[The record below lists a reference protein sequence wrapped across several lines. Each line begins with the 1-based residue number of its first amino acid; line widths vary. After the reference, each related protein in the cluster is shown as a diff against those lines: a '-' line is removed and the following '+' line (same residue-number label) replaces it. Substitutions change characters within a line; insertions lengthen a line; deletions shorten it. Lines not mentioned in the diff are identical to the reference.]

1 MSVLIRGGRIV
12 TAADDYVADLY
23 IEDETIAL
31 IGESLDMP
39 ADRVIDAAGKY
50 VLPGCVDPHTH
61 LDMPFGGTVTIDDVE
76 SGQTAAAF
84 GGTTCHVDFVIQPH
98 GQTFAAALDDWR
110 FAHRMPTRAA
120 AIRELMKR
128 GMAVHLEGD
137 GASRVGRRSRDVRL
151 VERRPIGGNGARADG
166 AG

>member
-1 MSVLIRGGRIV
+1 MNMNRAERLQIIL
-12 TAADDYVADLY
+12 TA
-23 IEDETIAL
+23 DEL
-31 IGESLDMP
+31 
-39 ADRVIDAAGKY
+39 
-50 VLPGCVDPHTH
+50 
-61 LDMPFGGTVTIDDVE
+61 
-76 SGQTAAAF
+76 
-84 GGTTCHVDFVIQPH
+84 
-98 GQTFAAALDDWR
+98 AALDDWR

-151 VERRPIGGNGARADG
+151 VERRPIGPIGGNGARADG

>member
-1 MSVLIRGGRIV
+1 MSEMNMNRAERLQIIL
-12 TAADDYVADLY
+12 TAEEL
-23 IEDETIAL
+23 
-31 IGESLDMP
+31 
-39 ADRVIDAAGKY
+39 
-50 VLPGCVDPHTH
+50 
-61 LDMPFGGTVTIDDVE
+61 
-76 SGQTAAAF
+76 
-84 GGTTCHVDFVIQPH
+84 
-98 GQTFAAALDDWR
+98 AALDDWR

-151 VERRPIGGNGARADG
+151 VERRPIGGNGARANG